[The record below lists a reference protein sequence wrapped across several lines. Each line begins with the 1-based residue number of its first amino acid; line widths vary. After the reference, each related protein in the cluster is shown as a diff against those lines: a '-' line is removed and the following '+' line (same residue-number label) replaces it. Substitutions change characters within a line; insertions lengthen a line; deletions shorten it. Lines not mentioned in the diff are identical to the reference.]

1 MIPKKLNKIV
11 KTRKMMEK
19 KKVVLATLA
28 TAAEL
33 YGKLL
38 NIYTTTYDKF
48 SKAQIKK
55 KFLIYI

>member
-1 MIPKKLNKIV
+1 MIPKKLNQIV

-19 KKVVLATLA
+19 KKVVLA

>member
-1 MIPKKLNKIV
+1 MIPKKLNQIV

-48 SKAQIKK
+48 SKDQIKK